1 MYTKI
6 VGHRGYK
13 RKYPENTLLSFQKA
27 IAYGANS
34 VELDVHLSKDDKL
47 IIHHDYSLGD
57 PDNGNGFIFNRDSEY
72 IKSLKANT
80 NFQGEKIPLL
90 EEVFKTL
97 GTKSHYEI
105 EMKGLTEDF
114 VENVMDLV
122 RQYNL
127 INFIEFTSPHN
138 YLLSYLKNKYLS
150 VKTGMFVYTFPDWMS
165 LELGQKIA
173 KANAIFGNVS
183 VLHCPLSILTK
194 DYINE
199 LHNENLLVHAADCN
213 TEADLFKAYTLSV
226 DQLSSDDVALAV
238 QIRNKCYEK

>member
-27 IAYGANS
+27 ITYGADS

-72 IKSLKANT
+72 IKSLNANI
-80 NFQGEKIPLL
+80 NFHDEKIPLL
-90 EEVFKTL
+90 EEVFKKL
-97 GTKSHYEI
+97 GTKTHYEI
-105 EMKGLTEDF
+105 EMRGLTEDF
-114 VENVMDLV
+114 VENVIALIK
-122 RQYNL
+122 QYKL
-127 INFIEFTSPHN
+127 IDFIEFTSPHN
-138 YLLSYLKNKYLS
+138 YLLSYLKNKYPS
-150 VKTGMFVYTFPDWMS
+150 VKIGMFVNTFPAWMS

-183 VLHCPLSILTK
+183 VLHCPLNILTK

-199 LHNENLLVHAADCN
+199 LHNENLLIHAADCN
-213 TEADLFKAYTLSV
+213 TEADLLKAYTLSV
-226 DQLSSDDVALAV
+226 DQLSTDNVKLAL